1 MALMLQPL
9 PALISLWRC
18 GARTL
23 DAADEPRALTC
34 FVVQGVEVEYL
45 QWLMTT
51 FGACIGRA
59 TTEQVCQMY
68 MRPRTARSRCSLAH
82 ELTADART
90 RRHVAPAT
98 WFISHTWG
106 SAFADTL
113 RALLLFFEERDD
125 AATAFVWLD
134 FVVTPQHASAG
145 PSKPSSWW
153 MGTFKSS
160 IARIGR
166 LLLVVD
172 AWDNPTPLTRAWYAA
187 AEARARGGVKAADAA
202 FYAGACWSCTLLP

>member
-1 MALMLQPL
+1 MRVAFLTQLQGVAVLYLLWLRSTLGEWIGPLTVEQACQMIIKPRTSRSRGSLTSELMLHTDT
-9 PALISLWRC
+9 SHYV
-18 GARTL
+18 G
-23 DAADEPRALTC
+23 E
-34 FVVQGVEVEYL
+34 
-45 QWLMTT
+45 
-51 FGACIGRA
+51 
-59 TTEQVCQMY
+59 
-68 MRPRTARSRCSLAH
+68 
-82 ELTADART
+82 
-90 RRHVAPAT
+90 AT

-160 IARIGR
+160 IARIGS

-172 AWDNPTPLTRAWYAA
+172 SWDNPAPLKRAWYVFADL
-187 AEARARGGVKAADAA
+187 RAC
-202 FYAGACWSCTLLP
+202 ACRSACG

>member
-1 MALMLQPL
+1 M
-9 PALISLWRC
+9 
-18 GARTL
+18 
-23 DAADEPRALTC
+23 
-34 FVVQGVEVEYL
+34 EYL

-125 AATAFVWLD
+125 TATAFVWLD

-145 PSKPSSWW
+145 P
-153 MGTFKSS
+153 
-160 IARIGR
+160 
-166 LLLVVD
+166 
-172 AWDNPTPLTRAWYAA
+172 
-187 AEARARGGVKAADAA
+187 
-202 FYAGACWSCTLLP
+202 